1 MKRVRRA
8 FTREFKL
15 ETVRLLTEGGKSVEE
30 VADELAIDA
39 GVLRRWLREFT
50 ARGRDGR
57 EPGPAAA
64 PTLEEEVR
72 QLRRENALLRQERDI
87 LKKAAAYFA
96 SDAR

>member
-1 MKRVRRA
+1 MKRTRRA

-30 VADELAIDA
+30 VSDELAIDA
-39 GVLRRWLREFT
+39 GVLRRWLREF
-50 ARGRDGR
+50 AGRGRDGR
-57 EPGPAAA
+57 ELAPAGAR
-64 PTLEEEVR
+64 TLEEEVR